1 MKQRSFGTTG
11 LQVSEIG
18 FGAWAIGGNRFG
30 NSYGP
35 TEDATSLSALA
46 AALEAGCTFF
56 DTADVYG
63 HGHSEEL
70 LGKALAGHRKDVV
83 IATKVGGDFY
93 HGSPRTDFSDKYI
106 LFACEKSLER
116 LKTDVIDVYQLH
128 NPPLSLIERGDI
140 FEPLE
145 KLKSQGKIRFY
156 GISIHDPREGLA
168 AMKAGKP
175 SSIQVVYNLLKQDP
189 AEDLFPEAKKRGV
202 AIIAREP
209 LHNGFLTG
217 KYNRES
223 RFPSGDIRCGWPQDY
238 LDDILDSVARMKG
251 MLKNGQTLPRAALK
265 FCLEEEA
272 VSVVIPGCKTVQQVE
287 ENMSCH

>member
-1 MKQRSFGTTG
+1 MNKRPFGSTG
-11 LQVSEIG
+11 IQVSEIG

-35 TEDATSLSALA
+35 TEDAASLSALA

-93 HGSPRTDFSDKYI
+93 HGSPRTDFSEKYI

-116 LKTDVIDVYQLH
+116 LGTDVIDVYQLH

-156 GISIHDPREGLA
+156 GISIHNPQEGLA

-175 SSIQVVYNLLKQDP
+175 SSIQVVYNLLRQDA
-189 AEDLFPEAKKRGV
+189 AEDLFPEAQKRGV

-217 KYNRES
+217 KYTNKS
-223 RFPSGDIRCGWPQDY
+223 RFPSGDIRCGWPQNY
-238 LDDILDSVARMKG
+238 LDDILDSVHRLKA
-251 MLKNGQTLPRAALK
+251 MLKNGQTLPQAALQ

-272 VSVVIPGCKTVQQVE
+272 VSVVIPGCKTIEQVE
-287 ENMSCH
+287 ENMSCR